1 MINYKSAAEPAE
13 EAHRAVV
20 AEVSSLPDEE
30 ARKHVVAL
38 LKEARKLQRTSATSV
53 AITAMCSQPT
63 ECETPGSASAGT
75 ATGEEPARE
84 VRPSEDARGP
94 RRARPKP

>member
-1 MINYKSAAEPAE
+1 MINYRSAAAPA
-13 EAHRAVV
+13 EAHRAVM

-30 ARKHVVAL
+30 ARTHVVAL
-38 LKEARKLQRTSATSV
+38 LKEARNLQRTSATSV

-75 ATGEEPARE
+75 ATGEKPARE
-84 VRPSEDARGP
+84 VRSSEDAGGG
-94 RRARPKP
+94 ARPKP

>member
-1 MINYKSAAEPAE
+1 MINYKSADEPAE

-20 AEVSSLPDEE
+20 AEVSSLPGEE

-38 LKEARKLQRTSATSV
+38 LKEARGLQRTSATSV

-75 ATGEEPARE
+75 ATGEKPARE
-84 VRPSEDARGP
+84 VRSGEDARG
-94 RRARPKP
+94 RARSKP